1 MAICAQRKVILRA
14 KKKKKK
20 KKWTTPSSAHFSF
33 LHTTKSTLENQ
44 CPWFSWIITLR
55 HNCIKKKGEKNNNI
69 KLTNWYSSCWK
80 RPQIDFIRRGRLPDD
95 DHRLEVLFFH
105 YMIRGGRYRSTTL
118 LLLLLLSHL
127 LPPGRNVSIQSNL
140 NSDIVGLLMII
151 ILHINSLDALIFC
164 SGFLELV
171 CAIKPACNH
180 ARNDKH

>member
-1 MAICAQRKVILRA
+1 MAICAQRKFTLRA
-14 KKKKKK
+14 KKKKKSG
-20 KKWTTPSSAHFSF
+20 PRHH
-33 LHTTKSTLENQ
+33 LHTFPFYTQPNQ
-44 CPWFSWIITLR
+44 LWKISVPDLVGLLHSDITALR
-55 HNCIKKKGEKNNNI
+55 RRGKKNNNI

-105 YMIRGGRYRSTTL
+105 YMIRGGRYRSTT